1 MDLFQEN
8 FRKTYIIP
16 ELEELMPD
24 STEAERLRVT
34 QLLWGLFDFVY
45 MKVLQEEEEEKEK
58 LTQEE
63 PAQLDLG
70 L

>member
-1 MDLFQEN
+1 MYQEE

-16 ELEELMPD
+16 ELEELMPG

-45 MKVLQEEEEEKEK
+45 RKVLEQEE
-58 LTQEE
+58 
-63 PAQLDLG
+63 LDKNTNSDTVNNK
-70 L
+70 